1 MATGAVMDLS
11 VRGTATIEPTNTTY
25 IPEYTRG
32 LLGVNVTRDHLLT
45 QLLCGSMGIVA
56 VAILF
61 VRFAQIGHSYLRKV
75 NSMSASRRQQRYWGV
90 EDSDLWAFL
99 KKHILYSPL
108 GGKRHNREVKLSE
121 AVNVGTVPSRFQTFI
136 LVLYI
141 GSQIAYCTFLD
152 YDVNEPAAL
161 IAELRGRSG
170 TLAVLNMIPLFLLAG
185 RNNPLIPILHVSFD
199 TYNLLHRWM
208 GRIVVLESITHT
220 LAWLANALRAGHQE
234 EVAEKLRT
242 EPFFI
247 WGLVSVSAMCFL
259 ILHSPSPIRHAF
271 YETFL
276 HLHQL
281 GALLALIGLYIH
293 IDVDGL
299 PQLPWVQFIIAIW
312 VFERSARLVRLIYLN
327 VSRRKG
333 MTKVIVQ
340 ALPNE
345 ACRVTFFL
353 PRHVSVSASAHV
365 YAYIPSVAFWMSH
378 PFSVAW
384 VEPSSCTTR
393 TADPEYGLPTSN
405 NGSTST
411 RLEKEDFSSLDKNY
425 NKKGQQ
431 PTTTITL
438 IMVAR
443 TGMTRKLFNKARAA
457 PDQILHTNGYLEGPY
472 SSHPS
477 SFGSYGTVVLF
488 SAGVGITHHLLH
500 VRDLLLRAGEGTVP
514 TRRIY
519 MIWSVRTTE
528 SLIWIREYMD
538 QILQLPNRRDI
549 LTIKLFVSKPRSN
562 REISSPSDTIHM
574 FPGRCRP
581 DVVIDDILPDR
592 VGATAVSVC
601 GPGAFADEVRDA
613 ARRRIGKGMVID
625 FVEEAFT
632 W

>member
-1 MATGAVMDLS
+1 MELS
-11 VRGTATIEPTNTTY
+11 ERGTPTIEQTNTTY

-56 VAILF
+56 VAILL
-61 VRFAQIGHSYLRKV
+61 VRFAQIGHSYLRQIH
-75 NSMSASRRQQRYWGV
+75 SMSASRRQQRYWGV
-90 EDSDLWAFL
+90 ESSDIWVAL
-99 KKHILYSPL
+99 KKHLLYAPL
-108 GGKRHNREVKLSE
+108 GGKRHNREVRLSE
-121 AVNVGTVPSRFQTFI
+121 AVNVGTLPSRFQTLI
-136 LVLYI
+136 LTLYI
-141 GSQIAYCTFLD
+141 GSQIVYCIFLD
-152 YDVNEPAAL
+152 YNVNEPGAL

-185 RNNPLIPILHVSFD
+185 RNNPLIPLLHVSFD

-208 GRIVVLESITHT
+208 GRMVVLESITHT
-220 LAWLANALRAGHQE
+220 LAWLANALRAGSHA
-234 EVAEKLRT
+234 EVAKKLRT
-242 EPFFI
+242 EPFLL

-259 ILHSPSPIRHAF
+259 FIHSPSPIRHAF

-281 GALLALIGLYIH
+281 GALIVVAGLYVH

-312 VFERSARLVRLIYLN
+312 VFERSARLARLIYLN
-327 VSRRKG
+327 LSRRKG

-345 ACRVTFFL
+345 ACRVTFYL
-353 PRHVSVSASAHV
+353 PRRVSVSPSAHV
-365 YAYIPSVAFWMSH
+365 YAYIPSVALWMSH

-393 TADPEYGLPTSN
+393 SADPENGLSSS
-405 NGSTST
+405 GSTSSSPT
-411 RLEKEDFSSLDKNY
+411 QIEKQDFAVLDKNY
-425 NKKGQQ
+425 KKTGGQK
-431 PTTTITL
+431 PSTTITL
-438 IMVAR
+438 ICVAR
-443 TGMTRKLFNKARAA
+443 TGMTRKLLDKARAA
-457 PDQILHTNGYLEGPY
+457 PDQTLYTTGFLEGPY

-500 VRDLLLRAGEGTVP
+500 VRDLLLRAGDNTVA
-514 TRRIY
+514 TKRIF

-538 QILQLPNRRDI
+538 QILQLPNRREI

-581 DVVIDDILPDR
+581 DVAIADILPER
-592 VGATAVSVC
+592 IGATAVSVC

-613 ARRRIGKGMVID
+613 ARRRTGKGAVID
-625 FVEEAFT
+625 FVEESFT

>member
-1 MATGAVMDLS
+1 MELAE
-11 VRGTATIEPTNTTY
+11 RGTATIEPTNTTY
-25 IPEYTRG
+25 VPEYTRG

-56 VAILF
+56 VVILL
-61 VRFAQIGHSYLRKV
+61 VRFAQIGHSYLRQI

-90 EDSDLWAFL
+90 EDSDLWANL
-99 KKHILYSPL
+99 KKYLLYAPL
-108 GGKRHNREVKLSE
+108 GGKRHNREVRLSE
-121 AVNVGTVPSRFQTFI
+121 AVNVGTLPSRFQTLI
-136 LVLYI
+136 LTLYI
-141 GSQIAYCTFLD
+141 GSQIAYCVFLD
-152 YDVNEPAAL
+152 YSVNEPAAL
-161 IAELRGRSG
+161 LAELRGRSG
-170 TLAVLNMIPLFLLAG
+170 VLAVLNMIPLFLLAG
-185 RNNPLIPILHVSFD
+185 RNNPLIPMLHVSFD

-208 GRIVVLESITHT
+208 GRIVVLESVTHT
-220 LAWLANALRAGHQE
+220 LAWLANALRAGTHA
-234 EVAEKLRT
+234 EVAEKLRS

-247 WGLVSVSAMCFL
+247 WGLVSTSAMCFL
-259 ILHSPSPIRHAF
+259 LLHSPSPIRHAF

-281 GALLALIGLYIH
+281 GAILALIGLYIH

-312 VFERSARLVRLIYLN
+312 VFERGARLARLIYLN
-327 VSRRKG
+327 MSRRKG
-333 MTKVIVQ
+333 MSKVIVQ

-345 ACRVTFFL
+345 ACRVTFYL
-353 PRHVSVSASAHV
+353 PRRVGVSPSAHV
-365 YAYIPSVAFWMSH
+365 YAYIPSISLWMSH

-393 TADPEYGLPTSN
+393 SADPELGLPSSSDPSAPSSPTQ
-405 NGSTST
+405 
-411 RLEKEDFSSLDKNY
+411 LEKEDFAALDKNY
-425 NKKGQQ
+425 KSGQQ
-431 PTTTITL
+431 PSTTITL
-438 IMVAR
+438 ICVAR
-443 TGMTRKLFNKARAA
+443 TGMTRKLFDKARAA
-457 PDQILHTNGYLEGPY
+457 PDQTLYTSGFLEGPY

-500 VRDLLLRAGEGTVP
+500 VRDLLLRAGDGIVATK
-514 TRRIY
+514 RIY
-519 MIWSVRTTE
+519 MIWSVRSTE

-538 QILQLPNRRDI
+538 QILQLPNRREI

-581 DVVIDDILPDR
+581 DVVMDDVLPNR
-592 VGATAVSVC
+592 AGATAVSVC

-613 ARRRIGKGMVID
+613 ARRRIGQGVVID

>member
-1 MATGAVMDLS
+1 MEDLLA
-11 VRGTATIEPTNTTY
+11 RGTATTSPTNTTY
-25 IPEYTRG
+25 VPEYTRG

-56 VAILF
+56 VAILL
-61 VRFAQIGHSYLRKV
+61 VRFAQIGHSYLRQV
-75 NSMSASRRQQRYWGV
+75 NSMGVSRRQQRYWGV
-90 EDSDLWAFL
+90 EESELWAFL
-99 KKHILYSPL
+99 KKQVLYSPL

-121 AVNVGTVPSRFQTFI
+121 AVNVGTLPSRFQTLI
-136 LVLYI
+136 LFLYI

-170 TLAVLNMIPLFLLAG
+170 TLAVLNMVPLFLLAG
-185 RNNPLIPILHVSFD
+185 RNNPLFPLLHVSFD

-220 LAWLANALRAGHQE
+220 LAWLVNALNSQARS
-234 EVAEKLRT
+234 EVAESLRT
-242 EPFFI
+242 QPFFI
-247 WGLVSVSAMCFL
+247 WGLVSVCALCFL
-259 ILHSPSPIRHAF
+259 FLHSPSPIRHAF

-281 GALLALIGLYIH
+281 GALLAIIGLYIH

-299 PQLPWVQFIIAIW
+299 PQLPWVQLIIGIW
-312 VFERSARLVRLIYLN
+312 VFERSARLARLIYLN
-327 VSRRKG
+327 LFRRKG

-345 ACRVTFFL
+345 ACRVTFYL
-353 PRHVSVSASAHV
+353 PRHVSVPASAHV
-365 YAYIPSVAFWMSH
+365 YAYIPSISLWMSH

-393 TADPEYGLPTSN
+393 PADPESCLGGSGSN
-405 NGSTST
+405 PSGPS
-411 RLEKEDFSSLDKNY
+411 RLEKEDFDALDKPR

-431 PTTTITL
+431 PSTTITL

-443 TGMTRKLFNKARAA
+443 TGMTRKLFDKAHAA
-457 PDQILHTNGYLEGPY
+457 PHQTLHTSGFLEGPY
-472 SSHPS
+472 SSHPK

-500 VRDLLLRAGEGTVP
+500 VRDLLLRAGDGTVA
-514 TRRIY
+514 TSRIY

-538 QILQLPNRRDI
+538 QILQLPNRRDM